1 MKTSRLAFV
10 RGSVGVCTAGLL
22 TVGCGSD
29 DDDDSHDTHTECTNE
44 IANNHGHKLTISVA
58 DKQAGVAKVYD
69 IQGTSAHSHTVSLDA
84 DDFKDL
90 AAGTTVILPSS
101 TDAGHAHEI
110 EITC

>member
-10 RGSVGVCTAGLL
+10 RGSVGVCTASLF
-22 TVGCGSD
+22 TVGCPGGD
-29 DDDDSHDTHTECTNE
+29 DEPEPDPKCQSE
-44 IANNHGHKLTISVA
+44 IANNHGHQLTISAA
-58 DKQAGVAKVYD
+58 DKMAGVAKIYD

-90 AAGTTVILPSS
+90 AAGTIVILPSS
-101 TDAGHAHEI
+101 TDAGHSHDI